1 MGWAWRTRLLVGTAL
16 AGAVCAPAAA
26 QVFTVGEA
34 SATAD
39 VNTDFKA
46 THVELPEGRMD
57 ERGRRELI
65 RDLEAEQG
73 FAHRE
78 LPVATNLTLVAN
90 GNLTPGAAGYKK
102 LIYEKGEFAKIGDR
116 VSVTAIEVKGDKL
129 LIDLNGGP
137 YAKHRFLR
145 HIQIG
150 VGGPM
155 GGQTMGGSLN
165 DGQEATGCRVTLV
178 FEGGVPEVSAP
189 QVKAL
194 LYPLV
199 DFGVKSGPE
208 AYADT
213 LPGPV
218 KKAIAV
224 HQVLVGMNR
233 EMVIAAMGAPE
244 SKVRER
250 DADGP
255 YEEWIYGHQPQTM
268 RFVRFHGDRVSM
280 VKVAAL
286 GKAIEVHDQDE
297 LAGYLPPK
305 PGRTITEGDA
315 QGDDT
320 KRGAP
325 TLKAAGETLPDAQ
338 EAGSQNGKVQ
348 YPVEKPKSKAST
360 GGNAPASGTTAPASA
375 PAAGSVPA
383 TPEPQN
389 YAPASQGGDLTR
401 DRYRGSSL
409 RSE

>member
-1 MGWAWRTRLLVGTAL
+1 MRRPWRTQLLVGTTMAC
-16 AGAVCAPAAA
+16 AICAPAMA

-39 VNTDFKA
+39 INTDFKP
-46 THVELPEGRMD
+46 TRVELPQDRMT
-57 ERGRRELI
+57 ERGRRELV
-65 RDLEAEQG
+65 RDLESEQG

-78 LPVATNLTLVAN
+78 LPVAATLVLQAN

-102 LIYEKGEFAKIGDR
+102 LIYDKGEFAKIGDR
-116 VSVTAIEVKGDKL
+116 VSVTALEVKGDK
-129 LIDLNGGP
+129 ITVDLNGGP
-137 YAKHRFLR
+137 YPKHRIMR

-150 VGGPM
+150 VGGAAM
-155 GGQTMGGSLN
+155 GGNLN
-165 DGQEATGCRVTLV
+165 DGQDATGCRVTLV

-213 LPGPV
+213 LPAPV

-233 EMVIAAMGAPE
+233 QMVLASMGAPE

-250 DADGP
+250 DASGN
-255 YEEWIYGHQPQTM
+255 YEEWIYGHQPQTVK
-268 RFVRFHGDRVSM
+268 FVRFYGDRVGL

-286 GKAIEVHDQDE
+286 GKAIEIHDQDE

-305 PGRTITEGDA
+305 PGKEIAAGDA
-315 QGDDT
+315 QGSEA

-325 TLKAAGETLPDAQ
+325 TLKGAGEALP
-338 EAGSQNGKVQ
+338 EAAADRAENGKVQ
-348 YPVEKPKSKAST
+348 YPVEKSKVAS
-360 GGNAPASGTTAPASA
+360 
-375 PAAGSVPA
+375 PAAGSVPQNN
-383 TPEPQN
+383 TPGSN
-389 YAPASQGGDLTR
+389 APAAAGTPPPAPPNR
-401 DRYRGSSL
+401 
-409 RSE
+409 

>member
-1 MGWAWRTRLLVGTAL
+1 MKWAWRTRLLVGTL
-16 AGAVCAPAAA
+16 AVGAGCAPAMA

-39 VNTDFKA
+39 VNTDFKP

-65 RDLEAEQG
+65 RDLESEQG

-78 LPVATNLTLVAN
+78 LPVATNLTLQAN

-102 LIYEKGEFAKIGDR
+102 LIYEKGEFAKVGDR
-116 VSVTAIEVKGDKL
+116 VSVTSLEVKGDKIV
-129 LIDLNGGP
+129 IDLNGGP
-137 YAKHRFLR
+137 YVKHRFLR

-150 VGGPM
+150 VGGPT
-155 GGQTMGGSLN
+155 GGQTMGGNLN
-165 DGQEATGCRVTLV
+165 DGAEATGCRVTLV

-213 LPGPV
+213 LPAPV
-218 KKAIAV
+218 KKAIAT

-233 EMVIAAMGAPE
+233 QMVIAAMGAPE
-244 SKVRER
+244 SKVREH
-250 DADGP
+250 DSDGP
-255 YEEWIYGHQPQTM
+255 YEEWIYGHQPQTV
-268 RFVRFHGDRVSM
+268 RFVRFHGDRVSLI
-280 VKVAAL
+280 KVAAL
-286 GKAIEVHDQDE
+286 GKPIEVHDQDE

-305 PGRTITEGDA
+305 PTRTIADGDV

-325 TLKAAGETLPDAQ
+325 TLKAAGETLPEAT

-348 YPVEKPKSKAST
+348 YPVEKPNSKTAA
-360 GGNAPASGTTAPASA
+360 GGSAPASGTTP
-375 PAAGSVPA
+375 PA
-383 TPEPQN
+383 TPSPQN
-389 YAPASQGGDLTR
+389 FAPV
-401 DRYRGSSL
+401 
-409 RSE
+409 SE

>member
-1 MGWAWRTRLLVGTAL
+1 MRWAWRTRLLLGTAM
-16 AGAVCAPAAA
+16 AGALCAPAVG

-46 THVELPEGRMD
+46 TRVELPDGRMT

-65 RDLEAEQG
+65 RDLESEQG

-78 LPVATNLTLVAN
+78 LPAAANLVLQAN

-102 LIYEKGEFAKIGDR
+102 LIYDKGEFAKIGDR
-116 VSVTAIEVKGDKL
+116 VSVTALEVKGNKIL
-129 LIDLNGGP
+129 VDLNGGP
-137 YAKHRFLR
+137 YLKHRFLR

-150 VGGPM
+150 VGGPT
-155 GGQTMGGSLN
+155 GGTMAGGSLN
-165 DGQEATGCRVTLV
+165 DGAEVTGCRVTLV

-213 LPGPV
+213 LPAPV
-218 KKAIAV
+218 KRAIAT

-233 EMVIAAMGAPE
+233 QMVLAAMGAPE

-255 YEEWIYGHQPQTM
+255 YEEWIYGHLPQTI
-268 RFVRFHGDRVSM
+268 RFVRFYGDRVGL

-286 GKAIEVHDQDE
+286 GKPVEVHDQDE

-305 PGRTITEGDA
+305 PTKTIEEGDA
-315 QGDDT
+315 VAGDS

-325 TLKAAGETLPDAQ
+325 TLKAAGETLPDAVS
-338 EAGSQNGKVQ
+338 AGSENGKVQ
-348 YPVEKPKSKAST
+348 YPVEKPAAGKTTGTTAS
-360 GGNAPASGTTAPASA
+360 GNAPASGASA
-375 PAAGSVPA
+375 PSSTPAPANAPA
-383 TPEPQN
+383 TPAPQN
-389 YAPASQGGDLTR
+389 YAPVS
-401 DRYRGSSL
+401 
-409 RSE
+409 

>member
-1 MGWAWRTRLLVGTAL
+1 MDGARRTRLLLGTAMW
-16 AGAVCAPAAA
+16 GVMCAPAMA

-39 VNTDFKA
+39 VNTDFKP
-46 THVELPEGRMD
+46 THVELPDGRMD

-78 LPVATNLTLVAN
+78 LPVASTLTLQAN
-90 GNLTPGAAGYKK
+90 GNLTPGSAGYKK

-116 VSVTAIEVKGDKL
+116 ISVTSIEVKGDKIL
-129 LIDLNGGP
+129 VDLNGGP
-137 YAKHRFLR
+137 YAKHRFMR

-150 VGGPM
+150 VGGAG
-155 GGQTMGGSLN
+155 GGQTIGGNLN
-165 DGQEATGCRVTLV
+165 DGGEATGCRVTLV

-213 LPGPV
+213 LPAPV
-218 KKAIAV
+218 KQAIAM

-233 EMVIAAMGAPE
+233 QMVLASMGAPE

-255 YEEWIYGHQPQTM
+255 YEEWIYGHQPQTV
-268 RFVRFHGDRVSM
+268 RFVRFAGDRVSL

-286 GKAIEVHDQDE
+286 GKPVEVHDRDE
-297 LAGYLPPK
+297 LAGYLPPRPAK
-305 PGRTITEGDA
+305 VIEEGDA
-315 QGDDT
+315 QRDET

-325 TLKAAGETLPDAQ
+325 TLKAAGETLPDTA
-338 EAGSQNGKVQ
+338 ESGGAQNGKVQ
-348 YPVEKPKSKAST
+348 YPVEKP
-360 GGNAPASGTTAPASA
+360 ASGTGTGTAGPASTAPAGAPEAGSA
-375 PAAGSVPA
+375 PAVPA
-383 TPEPQN
+383 PQN
-389 YAPASQGGDLTR
+389 YAPAS
-401 DRYRGSSL
+401 
-409 RSE
+409 

>member
-1 MGWAWRTRLLVGTAL
+1 MEWAWRTRLLLGTAM
-16 AGAVCAPAAA
+16 AATVCAPAMA

-39 VNTDFKA
+39 VNTDFKP
-46 THVELPEGRMD
+46 THVELPDGRMD
-57 ERGRRELI
+57 ERGRRELV

-78 LPVATNLTLVAN
+78 LPVAANLTLQAN

-102 LIYEKGEFAKIGDR
+102 LIYDKGEFAKIGDR
-116 VSVTAIEVKGDKL
+116 ISVTSIEVKGNKIE
-129 LIDLNGGP
+129 IDLNGGP
-137 YAKHRFLR
+137 YAKHRFMR

-150 VGGPM
+150 VGG
-155 GGQTMGGSLN
+155 QTMGGNLN
-165 DGQEATGCRVTLV
+165 DGGEATGCRVTLM

-213 LPGPV
+213 LPAPV

-233 EMVIAAMGAPE
+233 QMVIAAMGAPE

-255 YEEWIYGHQPQTM
+255 YEEWIYGHQPQTVK
-268 RFVRFHGDRVSM
+268 FVRFHGDRVSM

-305 PGRTITEGDA
+305 RTKTIEEGDTQA
-315 QGDDT
+315 DV

-325 TLKAAGETLPDAQ
+325 TLKAAGETLP
-338 EAGSQNGKVQ
+338 ETAGQGAQNGKVQ
-348 YPVEKPKSKAST
+348 FPVEKPSA
-360 GGNAPASGTTAPASA
+360 APATSGTAPAGGTTPPA
-375 PAAGSVPA
+375 PPSSVPPA
-383 TPEPQN
+383 GAQN
-389 YAPASQGGDLTR
+389 YAPAS
-401 DRYRGSSL
+401 
-409 RSE
+409 

>member
-1 MGWAWRTRLLVGTAL
+1 MGWTWRTQLLFGTAMMTS
-16 AGAVCAPAAA
+16 VCAPSMA

-39 VNTDFKA
+39 VNTDFKP
-46 THVELPEGRMD
+46 THVELPDERMD

-65 RDLEAEQG
+65 RDLQSEQG

-78 LPVATNLTLVAN
+78 LPIAANLTLQAN

-102 LIYEKGEFAKIGDR
+102 LIYDKGEFAKIGDR
-116 VSVTAIEVKGDKL
+116 VSVTAIEVKGERL
-129 LIDLNGGP
+129 MVDLNGGP
-137 YAKHRFLR
+137 YAKHRFMR

-150 VGGPM
+150 VGGP
-155 GGQTMGGSLN
+155 TGGSTLGGNLN
-165 DGQEATGCRVTLV
+165 DGGEATGCRVTLV

-213 LPGPV
+213 LPAPL
-218 KKAIAV
+218 KKAIAR
-224 HQVLVGMNR
+224 HEVLVGMNR
-233 EMVIAAMGAPE
+233 QMVIAAMGAPE

-250 DADGP
+250 DAEGP
-255 YEEWIYGHQPQTM
+255 YEEWIYGHQPQTVK
-268 RFVRFHGDRVSM
+268 FVRFNGDRVSL

-297 LAGYLPPK
+297 LAGDSPSK
-305 PGRTITEGDA
+305 PTKTIEEGDA
-315 QGDDT
+315 QGNAT

-325 TLKAAGETLPDAQ
+325 TLKAAGETLP
-338 EAGSQNGKVQ
+338 EATDRGGAQNGKVQ
-348 YPVEKPKSKAST
+348 FPVAKPGSETLPGGASGAST
-360 GGNAPASGTTAPASA
+360 PGTVTAPPSTN
-375 PAAGSVPA
+375 PAAGSVPTSPA
-383 TPEPQN
+383 PQN
-389 YAPASQGGDLTR
+389 YAPAQ
-401 DRYRGSSL
+401 
-409 RSE
+409 

>member
-1 MGWAWRTRLLVGTAL
+1 LVVG
-16 AGAVCAPAAA
+16 AGCVSATA

-46 THVELPEGRMD
+46 THVELPSDRMT

-65 RDLEAEQG
+65 RDFEAEQG

-78 LPVATNLTLVAN
+78 LPVASNLTLEAN

-102 LIYEKGEFAKIGDR
+102 LIYDKGEFAKIGDR
-116 VSVTAIEVKGDKL
+116 VSVTSLAVKGNKIE
-129 LIDLNGGP
+129 IDLNGGP
-137 YAKHRFLR
+137 YPKHRFMR

-150 VGGPM
+150 VGGAGGGTGM
-155 GGQTMGGSLN
+155 GGNLN
-165 DGQEATGCRVTLV
+165 DGGEATGCRVTLV

-189 QVKAL
+189 QLKAL

-213 LPGPV
+213 LPAPV
-218 KKAIAV
+218 KKAIAT
-224 HQVLVGMNR
+224 HRVLVGMNR

-255 YEEWIYGHQPQTM
+255 YEEWIYGHQPQTV
-268 RFVRFHGDRVSM
+268 RFVRFVGDRVSL

-286 GKAIEVHDQDE
+286 GKAIEIHDQDE

-305 PGRTITEGDA
+305 PAKAIEEGDA
-315 QGDDT
+315 QGEA

-325 TLKAAGETLPDAQ
+325 TLKAAGETLPDAT
-338 EAGSQNGKVQ
+338 EAGAQNGKVQ
-348 YPVEKPKSKAST
+348 YPVEKPNSKTAA
-360 GGNAPASGTTAPASA
+360 GGDAPASGTTAPA
-375 PAAGSVPA
+375 
-383 TPEPQN
+383 TPSPQN
-389 YAPASQGGDLTR
+389 FAPV
-401 DRYRGSSL
+401 
-409 RSE
+409 SE